1 MSMQVRVG
9 VKVVGYTRDGKIKKV
24 IEKEGD
30 LILNNFA
37 YFLRLIFVPIDYQ
50 DVYIETEL
58 TDVTGTKRNVLA
70 GATNYCW
77 DYTVN
82 AVKEFNVETGFG
94 STPPSNTDYTL
105 ENPQGR
111 ARAEIYSLEILSDRI
126 RITLRGSV
134 SVPSSGTVR
143 EVGLSLRCTD
153 SEGSGRRFLLCRD
166 VLSEGLEVV
175 AGEYVAVYYTIEFIR

>member
-1 MSMQVRVG
+1 MSMQIRVG

-30 LILNNFA
+30 LVLDNFA
-37 YFLRLIFVPIDYQ
+37 YFLRLIFVPIDYGGTYQ
-50 DVYIETEL
+50 ETEL
-58 TDVTGTKRNVLA
+58 IDVTGTKRTVIA
-70 GATNYCW
+70 GASAYCW
-77 DYTVN
+77 DYCN
-82 AVKEFNVETGFG
+82 YSVKEFNVEVGFG
-94 STPPSNTDYTL
+94 TTPPSNSDYTL

-111 ARAEIYSLEILSDRI
+111 ARAEIYSLETLSDRI
-126 RITLRGSV
+126 RIVLRGSV
-134 SVPSSGTVR
+134 SVASSGTVW

-153 SEGSGRRFLLCRD
+153 NTGSAKRFLLCRD